1 MFITFPQQQPTDTT
15 FQLPVP
21 SLPDQD
27 VAMELL
33 SKKDDAR
40 VQATKYKTRYKRLKR
55 EGKRQHGL
63 KSDTKLD

>member
-40 VQATKYKTRYKRLKR
+40 VQAKKYKTRYKRLKR